1 MNELEL
7 IEHILEGNKDAYRQI
22 VDKYK
27 PMIFRVSMGFIHNKE
42 EADDISQEVFINAYL
57 HLDTFKAKSAFQTWL
72 YRIAVN
78 TCLNHIRNKQKR
90 GIFQRIGDLS
100 GISRQNDQRDEMLHE
115 PGPDQ
120 QLIDKQNAGKITKAI
135 DSLPE
140 KQRVV
145 FILSKYD
152 ELSQKEIAK
161 ITDTTEGAVEQLL
174 QRAKSN
180 LRLKLEDFY
189 KKNYK

>member
-7 IEHILEGNKDAYRQI
+7 IEHILEGNKNAYRQI

-27 PMIFRVSMGFIHNKE
+27 SMVFRVSMGFVHNKE

-57 HLDTFKAKSAFQTWL
+57 HLDTFKGKSAFQTWL

-78 TCLNHIRNKQKR
+78 TCLNYIRSRQKR
-90 GIFQRIGDLS
+90 GIFQRIGDMS
-100 GISRQNDQRDEMLHE
+100 GISRQKDQMSEVVKE

-120 QLIDKQNAGKITKAI
+120 QLIDKQNAGKVTKAI

-152 ELSQKEIAK
+152 ELSQSEIAK
-161 ITDTTEGAVEQLL
+161 IMDTTEGAVEQLL